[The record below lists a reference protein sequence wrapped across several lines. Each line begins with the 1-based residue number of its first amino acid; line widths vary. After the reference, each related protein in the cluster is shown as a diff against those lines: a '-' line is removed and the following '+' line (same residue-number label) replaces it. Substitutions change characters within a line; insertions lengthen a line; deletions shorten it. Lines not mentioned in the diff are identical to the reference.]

1 MKRGL
6 GGLDDKSIMNTYNK
20 HLKHNARKLRNESTP
35 GEAILWKYVLRGK
48 GFYGL
53 QFNRQFIIENYIVDF
68 VCRELKLIIE
78 LDGKYHDQIIDQDRV
93 RDKRLKEL
101 GYQVIRIP
109 EKFVIEDVNSVYH
122 YLKEFIP
129 EEIKERQ
136 GNNQSPNL
144 CRCSRRL
151 WGK

>member
-6 GGLDDKSIMNTYNK
+6 GGLDDKSIMTTYNK

-35 GEAILWKYVLRGK
+35 GEAILWKYVLRAK

-78 LDGKYHDQIIDQDRV
+78 LDGKYHDHIVEEDEI
-93 RDKRLKEL
+93 RDYRLKEL

-109 EKFVIEDVNSVYH
+109 EKLVIEDVNAVYH
-122 YLKEFIP
+122 YLKEFVP
-129 EEIKERQ
+129 EGIKGRQ
-136 GNNQSPNL
+136 GNSQSPEPL
-144 CRCSRRL
+144 PLLRKPM
-151 WGK
+151 GK